1 MNGEN
6 SRSIYLRY
14 QKAFITKWLSYL
26 EAIILFFL
34 EWVPTPLGRVVRR
47 MGYRLIFA
55 ELGNVAYIRPG
66 VEFVGTA
73 RIKIGNL
80 ISLHRGVRIRSLNA
94 NSNVVIGNKV
104 SLDRGVDI
112 KSNRGEINLG
122 NRAYV
127 GPYTCIS
134 GGDITIG
141 ENCLI
146 ASHCGIYASNHSFDD
161 PLVDIIEQKSTFQGI
176 AIEDNCW
183 LGSGVKVLD
192 GVTIGKGSIVGAG
205 AVVTKN
211 IPPYS
216 IAVGVPA
223 KVISHRQAKSQPP
236 VEQASGRI

>member
-6 SRSIYLRY
+6 SQSIYSRY
-14 QKAFITKWLSYL
+14 QKALIARWLSCL
-26 EAIILFFL
+26 EAVILFLL
-34 EWVPTPLGRVVRR
+34 EWIPTPLGRVLRR
-47 MGYRLIFA
+47 IGYPLIFA
-55 ELGNVAYIRPG
+55 ELGNAAYIRPG

-73 RIKIGNL
+73 KIKIGDL
-80 ISLHRGVRIRSLNA
+80 ISLHRGVRIRSLNT
-94 NSNVVIGNKV
+94 NSNVVIANKV

-112 KSNRGEINLG
+112 KSNLGEIKIG

-141 ENCLI
+141 DNCLI
-146 ASHCGIYASNHSFDD
+146 ASHCGIYANNHGFDD
-161 PLVDIIEQKSTFQGI
+161 PLVDIIDQKSTFQGI

-216 IAVGVPA
+216 VAVGVPA
-223 KVISHRQAKSQPP
+223 KVISHRQVNSQPP
-236 VEQASGRI
+236 VEKASAGI

>member
-6 SRSIYLRY
+6 SQSIYSRY
-14 QKAFITKWLSYL
+14 KKALILQWLSSL
-26 EAIILFFL
+26 EAVILFLL
-34 EWVPTPLGRVVRR
+34 EWVPTPLGRVLRR
-47 MGYRLIFA
+47 IVYRIIFA
-55 ELGNVAYIRPG
+55 KLGTAAYIRPG

-73 RIKIGNL
+73 RMKIGDL
-80 ISLHRGVRIRSLNA
+80 ISLHRGVRIRSLNT
-94 NSNVVIGNKV
+94 NSTVVIANKV

-112 KSNRGEINLG
+112 KSNRGEIEIG
-122 NRAYV
+122 KRAYI

-141 ENCLI
+141 DNCLI
-146 ASHCGIYASNHSFDD
+146 ASHCGIYASNHSFAD
-161 PLVDIIEQKSTFQGI
+161 PLVDIIDQKSTFQGI

-192 GVTIGKGSIVGAG
+192 GVTIGKGSIIGAG

-216 IAVGVPA
+216 VAVGVPA
-223 KVISHRQAKSQPP
+223 KVISHRQVSSQPP
-236 VEQASGRI
+236 VEKASAEV